1 MNEENLKRG
10 NPDTQFKKGD
20 KRAVEA
26 GRKGGVIGGKVRRE
40 NAKKN
45 EKLLDMRQM
54 LQKLLNSEYTD
65 KKTGARYSGVEAII
79 TTLFQV
85 ALNKENKQ
93 CLTAIKMIIDLY
105 GDGSK
110 EKLADKKTKA
120 EIKLLEAKLNAITG
134 ENEKFNEDEMP
145 QLWKALGEVDSDES
159 KS

>member
-10 NPDTQFKKGD
+10 NAETQFKKGD
-20 KRAVEA
+20 GRAAEA
-26 GRKGGVIGGKVRRE
+26 GRKGGIIGGKVRRE

-79 TTLFQV
+79 KTLFQV

-105 GDGSK
+105 GDDGK

-134 ENEKFNEDEMP
+134 ENEKFNEDEIP
-145 QLWKALGEVDSDES
+145 KLWKALGEDDSE
-159 KS
+159 

>member
-10 NPDTQFKKGD
+10 NAQTQFKKGD
-20 KRAVEA
+20 GRAAEA
-26 GRKGGVIGGKVRRE
+26 GRKGGIIGGKVRRE

-105 GDGSK
+105 GDDSK

-145 QLWKALGEVDSDES
+145 QLWKALGEENNDL
-159 KS
+159 